1 MWHRRSGKDLTDLN
15 IIIAEMMEHVGNYY
29 YFFPTFAQGKKVIWE
44 GKTKDEVPFLD
55 YFPKELVDGKPN
67 DSELKIKFKNGSM
80 FQLIGTDNFDAIMGT
95 NPIGCVFSEFSLQNP
110 KAWDYIR
117 PILTENGGWAIF
129 NFTPRGLNHAW
140 KLLQQ
145 AKNSP
150 RWFWQVLTVKDTQA
164 ISEENLEEERKE
176 MPDDLFRQEFYC
188 EFIESAGAVFKGV
201 DACVYE
207 GDLTVKKEHTYQLG
221 VDLAKFNDWTVLTP
235 FSLVEFK
242 SGKPDRFNQIDY
254 PLQKAKI
261 AAKYFQYGKP
271 KTNIDATGVGAPI
284 VDDLIHEGL
293 GVEGIT
299 FTEQM
304 RRDLLINLGILLE
317 QRKIKI
323 PNDPTLIDE
332 LKSFQYTLTPRGRT
346 VIGVPEGMHDDCVMS
361 LALAVWG
368 IPEKPL
374 KPRSQAQ
381 RELVKQ
387 FDANR
392 NKRKSFAGLRY

>member
-1 MWHRRSGKDLTDLN
+1 MKVWHRRSGKDLTDLN

-164 ISEENLEEERKE
+164 ISEENLEQERKE
-176 MPDDLFRQEFYC
+176 MTDD
-188 EFIESAGAVFKGV
+188 
-201 DACVYE
+201 
-207 GDLTVKKEHTYQLG
+207 
-221 VDLAKFNDWTVLTP
+221 
-235 FSLVEFK
+235 
-242 SGKPDRFNQIDY
+242 
-254 PLQKAKI
+254 
-261 AAKYFQYGKP
+261 
-271 KTNIDATGVGAPI
+271 
-284 VDDLIHEGL
+284 
-293 GVEGIT
+293 
-299 FTEQM
+299 
-304 RRDLLINLGILLE
+304 
-317 QRKIKI
+317 
-323 PNDPTLIDE
+323 
-332 LKSFQYTLTPRGRT
+332 
-346 VIGVPEGMHDDCVMS
+346 
-361 LALAVWG
+361 
-368 IPEKPL
+368 
-374 KPRSQAQ
+374 
-381 RELVKQ
+381 
-387 FDANR
+387 
-392 NKRKSFAGLRY
+392 